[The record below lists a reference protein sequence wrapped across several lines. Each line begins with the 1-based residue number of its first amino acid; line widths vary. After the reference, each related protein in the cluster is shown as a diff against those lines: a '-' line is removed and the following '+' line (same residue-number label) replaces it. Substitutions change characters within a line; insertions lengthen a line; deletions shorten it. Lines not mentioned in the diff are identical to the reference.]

1 MAKTSGFSISIT
13 KEEREKIKRL
23 CDAEGR
29 NGRAQIMY
37 MVEKRLAEIES
48 EDRGENAEGS

>member
-23 CDAEGR
+23 CDVEGR

-48 EDRGENAEGS
+48 EDRGDNAEGS